1 MGWLD
6 QMKGSYEAGKAQ
18 QRHAQER
25 AYRRKLRDEQE
36 SRQEGMQRP
45 NKAAAFA
52 GRVAASPIGEFGKKA
67 AKATEK
73 AAVAGVNWVATGSTS
88 GKRPAKS
95 PAAPK
100 RRKASSSA
108 KPKVIYVQQQAP
120 PPKKRKRKTSSSYW
134 DNPPF

>member
-6 QMKGSYEAGKAQ
+6 RMKGSYQAGKAQ

-25 AYRRKLRDEQE
+25 AYRQKLRDEQE
-36 SRQEGMQRP
+36 GMQKP

-73 AAVAGVNWVATGSTS
+73 AAVAGVNWVATGNTS
-88 GKRPAKS
+88 GKRPAAR

-100 RRKASSSA
+100 RRKASRT
-108 KPKVIYVQQQAP
+108 KVIYVQQQAA
-120 PPKKRKRKTSSSYW
+120 PKKRKRKTTSSYW